1 MKVSHLLLQGYKD
14 AAEKF
19 SAESKIDAG
28 VDLSTITE
36 RMNIRNAVQSG
47 NIDFAIEQVND
58 LDPEILDTNPKLF
71 FHLQQVKYSLLI
83 IKQKL
88 IEVTHMLN

>member
-1 MKVSHLLLQGYKD
+1 MNYLVIEGYKD

-19 SAESKIDAG
+19 SKESKVDAG

-47 NIDFAIEQVND
+47 NIDSAIEQVND
-58 LDPEILDTNPKLF
+58 LDPEILDTNPRLF
-71 FHLQQVKYSLLI
+71 FHLQQVSLYIRYS
-83 IKQKL
+83 K
-88 IEVTHMLN
+88 N